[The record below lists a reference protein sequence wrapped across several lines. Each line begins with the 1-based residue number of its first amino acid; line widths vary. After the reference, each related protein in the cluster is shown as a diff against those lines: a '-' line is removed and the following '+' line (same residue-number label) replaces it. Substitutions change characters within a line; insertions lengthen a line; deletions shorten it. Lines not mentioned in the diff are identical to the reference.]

1 MGFEEKY
8 LQMLATNK
16 VKGTK
21 FVQQNYV
28 EQKDQE
34 LDIAAKVH
42 TANKIAKINAG
53 ARFSS

>member
-1 MGFEEKY
+1 
-8 LQMLATNK
+8 MLATNK

-21 FVQQNYV
+21 FLQQNYV

-34 LDIAAKVH
+34 LDMAAKVH
-42 TANKIAKINAG
+42 TADKIAKINGG